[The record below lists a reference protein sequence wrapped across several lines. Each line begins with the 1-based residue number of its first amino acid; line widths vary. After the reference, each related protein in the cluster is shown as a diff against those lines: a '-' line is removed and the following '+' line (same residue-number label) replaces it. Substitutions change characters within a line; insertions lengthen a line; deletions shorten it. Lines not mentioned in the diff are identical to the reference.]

1 MYADK
6 EKFVTSA
13 YKQKMLE
20 MQEEE
25 EKERREAAFEGTCYI
40 SPKLFGVLLERK
52 RPS

>member
-25 EKERREAAFEGTCYI
+25 EKERREAAFEGTCCI